1 MKKFKLPTS
10 DSTRLRKGI
19 YILPS
24 LFTTGN
30 VFCGF
35 YALVAVANENF
46 YYAAWALILAIVFD
60 ALDGRVARLT
70 KTTSAFG
77 VQYDSLAD
85 VISFGMAPAM
95 LAYAWVLKPFG
106 RLGWMAAF
114 LFLLCGAL
122 RLARFNVTKSDV
134 SDNQFTGLPIPGAA
148 AVIASIVIAFED
160 LFATKLDPIIMVG
173 VVYTL
178 AFLMVSNIPY
188 PAFKNIEF
196 KKRVHF
202 TRFLFVILF
211 IYVAATIP
219 RIAIFILSLT
229 FTLLGPF
236 TSIVSF
242 FKGKSSEAIMPHV
255 EPAKV
260 TESKNINKDRE

>member
-1 MKKFKLPTS
+1 MKKVPKVPFK
-10 DSTRLRKGI
+10 KGI

-35 YALVAVANENF
+35 YAFIAVLNENF
-46 YYAAWALILAIVFD
+46 YVAGVAIVVAIIFD

-70 KTTSAFG
+70 KTTSEFG

-85 VISFGMAPAM
+85 VISFGMAPAL
-95 LAYAWVLKPFG
+95 LAYAWVLQPFG

-122 RLARFNVTKSDV
+122 RLARFNVTKPDIQG
-134 SDNQFTGLPIPGAA
+134 DHFIGLPIPAAA

-160 LFATKLDPIIMVG
+160 LFEARLDPMIMVT
-173 VVYTL
+173 VVYLL
-178 AFLMVSNIPY
+178 AFLMVSNIKY
-188 PAFKNIEF
+188 PAFKKFEF
-196 KKRVHF
+196 KKRVTF

-211 IYVAATIP
+211 IYIFATIP
-219 RIAIFILSLT
+219 REALFILSFIYVLAGPGNLL
-229 FTLLGPF
+229 FSLFRHPASGTLN
-236 TSIVSF
+236 
-242 FKGKSSEAIMPHV
+242 
-255 EPAKV
+255 EPL
-260 TESKNINKDRE
+260 SKHDK

>member
-1 MKKFKLPTS
+1 MKKFKIPTGN
-10 DSTRLRKGI
+10 STGLKKGI

-35 YALVAVANENF
+35 YALVAVANENY

-134 SDNQFTGLPIPGAA
+134 SDNQFTGLPIPAAA
-148 AVIASIVIAFED
+148 AVISSIIIAFED
-160 LFATKLDPIIMVG
+160 LFSSKLDPIIMVA
-173 VVYTL
+173 VVFIL

-188 PAFKNIEF
+188 PAFKKLEL

-211 IYVAATIP
+211 IYVIAIQP
-219 RIAIFILSLT
+219 KIAIFFLSLT
-229 FTLLGPF
+229 YTLSGPF
-236 TSIVSF
+236 TSIISL
-242 FKGKSSEAIMPHV
+242 FKGKSPATALPLAEAS
-255 EPAKV
+255 KV
-260 TESKNINKDRE
+260 TEPKNINQDQK

>member
-1 MKKFKLPTS
+1 MELK
-10 DSTRLRKGI
+10 KGI

-35 YALVAVANENF
+35 YAFIAVLNEDF
-46 YYAAWALILAIVFD
+46 YFAAWAIFVAIVFD

-85 VISFGMAPAM
+85 VISFGMAPAF
-95 LAYAWVLKPFG
+95 LAYSWVLKPFD

-122 RLARFNVTKSDV
+122 RLARFNVTKPDITGNS
-134 SDNQFTGLPIPGAA
+134 FIGLPIPAAA
-148 AVIASIVIAFED
+148 AVIASIVIGFED
-160 LFATKLDPIIMVG
+160 IFAVRLDPIIMVC
-173 VVYTL
+173 VVYLL
-178 AFLMVSNIPY
+178 AFLMVSNIHY
-188 PAFKNIEF
+188 PAFKKFEF
-196 KKRVHF
+196 KRRVTF

-211 IYVAATIP
+211 LYVFATIP
-219 RIAIFILSLT
+219 RVSLFVLSLMY
-229 FTLLGPF
+229 TLCGPVL
-236 TSIVSF
+236 SLVVMY
-242 FKGKSSEAIMPHV
+242 KGKEQSETQKTSSP
-255 EPAKV
+255 
-260 TESKNINKDRE
+260 